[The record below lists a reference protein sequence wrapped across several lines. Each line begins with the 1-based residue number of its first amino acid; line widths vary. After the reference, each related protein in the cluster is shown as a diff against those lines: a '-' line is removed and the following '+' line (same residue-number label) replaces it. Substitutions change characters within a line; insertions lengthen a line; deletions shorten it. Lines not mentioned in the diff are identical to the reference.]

1 MIVTLGLNVLFFA
14 LVIFVLQ
21 RAHIA
26 DRTFTD
32 YAVGGRSFGGFYQA
46 MSFLNTWYPGV
57 TFVAFAGLAAG
68 SGVLAFYPL
77 TYSALTV
84 VLMYLMARRV
94 WVWGNRF
101 DLRTQPDL
109 FALRYGSRH
118 IRTIAAVIGV
128 LSGFPWLVLGMQ
140 ALGALFRFM
149 SLGTISFT
157 TAVVIGVAV
166 MVVRQ
171 FWTIR
176 MGMRGVVISDMVQ
189 GVVAYIGGTVLI
201 VGLIAWL
208 VAARGVT
215 FASIAPRMFDIPG
228 IGSKQGPLYL
238 FALMFTGMLGGWCW
252 PAIFVRLYTADGV
265 RSLKESAAIGV
276 PLASL
281 FYAALVILAMLA
293 SALPE
298 VAKSPNDVWFLL
310 SQQAGGTVLLGL
322 AGVIVLAASMGNIDG
337 AIQAT
342 GAQIANDIVGNYV
355 SLPHGRMVL
364 VAKVGMVVIT
374 LLAAW
379 LSCLNLPQLFTLAVL
394 SYQGIIQLAVPQFLG
409 IAWKRG
415 NKVGA
420 IGGMAGGFIVAV
432 LLEMRYP
439 GSLPWAYGLTSGVVA
454 LAVNL
459 LIYVVAAYAIP
470 QSAAERRR
478 LDGIFAL
485 VEGQAPDP
493 VFDNEAM
500 RGARPSF

>member
-1 MIVTLGLNVLFFA
+1 MIVTLGLNVVFFA
-14 LVIFVLQ
+14 VVIYVLQ

-109 FALRYGSRH
+109 FALRYGSRQ
-118 IRTIAAVIGV
+118 IRTLAAVIGV

-201 VGLIAWL
+201 IGLIVWL

-215 FASIAPRMFDIPG
+215 FSSIAPPMFDIPG
-228 IGSKQGPLYL
+228 LGSKQGPLYL
-238 FALMFTGMLGGWCW
+238 FSLMFTGMLGGWCW

-265 RSLKESAAIGV
+265 RSLKSSAAIGL
-276 PLASL
+276 PLGTI
-281 FYAALVILAMLA
+281 FYAVLVILAMLA

-298 VAKSPNDVWFLL
+298 VAKSPNDVWFVL

-342 GAQIANDIVGNYV
+342 GAQIANDIVGNYW
-355 SLPHGRMVL
+355 SLPQGRMVL
-364 VAKVGMVVIT
+364 VAKLGMGVIT

-379 LSCLNLPQLFTLAVL
+379 LSCLSLPQLFTLAVL

-432 LLEMRYP
+432 LLETWYP
-439 GSLPWAYGLTSGVVA
+439 GFLPWAYGLTSGVVG

-459 LIYVVAAYAIP
+459 VIYVAAAYAIP
-470 QSAAERRR
+470 HTAAERRR

-493 VFDNEAM
+493 AFDNEVMQGIRA
-500 RGARPSF
+500 SV

>member
-1 MIVTLGLNVLFFA
+1 MFVTLGLNVLFFA
-14 LVIFVLQ
+14 VVILVLQ

-157 TAVVIGVAV
+157 AAVVIGVAV

-189 GVVAYIGGTVLI
+189 GMVAYVGGTILI

-215 FASIAPRMFDIPG
+215 FASIAPQMFDIPG
-228 IGSKQGPLYL
+228 VGSKQGPLYL

-252 PAIFVRLYTADGV
+252 PAIFVRLYTANGV

-342 GAQIANDIVGNYV
+342 GAQIANDIVGNYW
-355 SLPHGRMVL
+355 SLPHGRMVV

-485 VEGQAPDP
+485 VEGQVPDP

-500 RGARPSF
+500 QGARPSF

>member
-1 MIVTLGLNVLFFA
+1 MIVTFGLNILFFG
-14 LVIFVLQ
+14 LIILILQ

-26 DRTFTD
+26 DRSFTD

-84 VLMYLMARRV
+84 VLMYLMSRRV
-94 WVWGNRF
+94 WIWGNRF

-157 TAVVIGVAV
+157 TAVFIGVAV

-189 GVVAYIGGTVLI
+189 GVVAYVIGTVVI
-201 VGLIAWL
+201 VGLIIWM
-208 VAARGVT
+208 VAVRGIT
-215 FASIAPRMFDIPG
+215 FASLAPHMFDIPG
-228 IGSKQGPLYL
+228 PGSKQGPLYL

-252 PAIFVRLYTADGV
+252 PAIFVRLYTANGV
-265 RSLKESAAIGV
+265 RSLKESAAIGI
-276 PLASL
+276 PLGSV
-281 FYAALVILAMLA
+281 FYAALVIMAMLA

-298 VAKSPNDVWFLL
+298 VAKSPNDVWFVL

-342 GAQIANDIVGNYV
+342 GAQIANDIIGNYRV
-355 SLPHGRMVL
+355 LPHGQMVL
-364 VAKVGMVVIT
+364 VAKIGMVVIT

-379 LSCLNLPQLFTLAVL
+379 LSCLDLPKLFTLAVL
-394 SYQGIIQLAVPQFLG
+394 AYQGIIQLAVPQFLG

-420 IGGMAGGFIVAV
+420 IGGMVGGFVVAV
-432 LLEMRYP
+432 LLEVYYP

-459 LIYVVAAYAIP
+459 VIYIAAAYAFP

-485 VEGQAPDP
+485 MDGQAPDP
-493 VFDNEAM
+493 VFDNQAM
-500 RGARPSF
+500 AGARPGA